1 MAAMPRVAVL
11 GTGRMGG
18 AFAHRLKAGGFQVSV
33 WDRTKSKAE
42 ALDVGRVA
50 DSPANATQDAEVV
63 VSMVTGPEAVRDV
76 YFGPAGIFAA
86 GANKTILEMS
96 TAGPGIAQELAI
108 AAKLNGARLIEAP
121 VMGSVPAVNS
131 GTLVILAAAALAEDL
146 EAARPVL
153 QQLGE
158 VHYVGQI
165 GSAAALKLIANGFL
179 AIVSAAA
186 AEMIAAGTG
195 RGLDREQVFWAL
207 TRLAPVLKTREAGFV
222 RNLHE
227 PTMFAIRDMLK
238 DLDLGL
244 ALYQP
249 VRGSVSAVP
258 LTSLTRE
265 LFDSV
270 ASQAPD
276 LDLSAI
282 VNAYSTDLPPERQKK
297 EV

>member
-1 MAAMPRVAVL
+1 MTRVAVL

-18 AFAHRLKAGGFQVSV
+18 AIAHRLKAGGFQVSV

-50 DSPANATQDAEVV
+50 DSPADAIREADVV
-63 VSMVTGPEAVRDV
+63 VSMVTGPQAVREV
-76 YFGPAGIFAA
+76 YFGPAGVFPAA
-86 GANKTILEMS
+86 AKKTILEMS
-96 TAGPGIAQELAI
+96 TAGPGVAQELAT

-131 GTLVILAAAALAEDL
+131 GTLVILAAAALVEDL

-158 VHYVGQI
+158 VHYVGEL
-165 GSAAALKLIANGFL
+165 GSAAALKLVANCFL
-179 AIVSAAA
+179 AIISAGA
-186 AEMIAAGTG
+186 AELMAAGTR
-195 RGLDREQVFWAL
+195 RGLEPEQVFWAL
-207 TRLAPVLKTREAGFV
+207 TRLAPVLKTREAGFL

-238 DLDLGL
+238 DLDLGI

-249 VRGSVSAVP
+249 VRGSPSAVP

-265 LFDSV
+265 LFDRV

-297 EV
+297 EVSS